1 MTCPTCGK
9 SAKPGQQV
17 CSHCGALITDLSSV
31 KTSDLRTP
39 DVEEFRRAVPRK
51 LAPATP
57 QAPHPTGPT
66 ATPTMEEEEDFGP
79 EEMES
84 APEPSGTPQ
93 PAPPPWVRWIS
104 PIFFLLVF
112 FVLQFW
118 LRDSRRVP
126 GDSAQPVLRQAVLCE
141 SVSGG
146 RPINPKTVFSLR
158 EDRQVTLFGRWEGD
172 PEDHSFVLR
181 VYAPDGTRRTD
192 PAVRV
197 SAAASGGDFI
207 TEVAFALEPPM
218 PLGQWRVE
226 LLVDLERVARLDFDL
241 KE

>member
-1 MTCPTCGK
+1 
-9 SAKPGQQV
+9 
-17 CSHCGALITDLSSV
+17 
-31 KTSDLRTP
+31 
-39 DVEEFRRAVPRK
+39 
-51 LAPATP
+51 
-57 QAPHPTGPT
+57 
-66 ATPTMEEEEDFGP
+66 MEEEEDFGP

-84 APEPSGTPQ
+84 APAPSGTPQ

-118 LRDSRRVP
+118 LRDARRVP

-146 RPINPKTVFSLR
+146 RAVNPKTVFSLR
-158 EDRQVTLFGRWEGD
+158 EDRQVALFGRWEGD
-172 PEDHSFVLR
+172 PENHSFVLR

-197 SAAASGGDFI
+197 SAGESRRDFAA
-207 TEVAFALEPPM
+207 EAAFALEPSM

-226 LLVDLERVARLDFDL
+226 FLVDLERVARLRFEL
-241 KE
+241 RE